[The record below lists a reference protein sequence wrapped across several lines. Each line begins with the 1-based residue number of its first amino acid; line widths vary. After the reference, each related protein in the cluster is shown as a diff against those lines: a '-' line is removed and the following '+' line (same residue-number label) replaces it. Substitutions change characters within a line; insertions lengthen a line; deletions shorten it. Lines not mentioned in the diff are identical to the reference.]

1 MIMEMSTMFILVM
14 AQLGAF
20 VGDMEAEV
28 VSMLRWIGKMT
39 CYGIG
44 TCTCAVTMLGTIS

>member
-1 MIMEMSTMFILVM
+1 MGMCTMFILIM

-20 VGDMEAEV
+20 VGDMEADV

-44 TCTCAVTMLGTIS
+44 AVTMLGTIS